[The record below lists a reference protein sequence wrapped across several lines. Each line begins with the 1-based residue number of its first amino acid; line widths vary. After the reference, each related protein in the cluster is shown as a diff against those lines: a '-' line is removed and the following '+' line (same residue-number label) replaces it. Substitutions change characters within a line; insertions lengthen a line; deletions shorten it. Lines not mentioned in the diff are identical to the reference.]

1 MTNKNIQNITHFG
14 LILMILIC
22 VYFFSQGYFTN
33 PQLLQDDEKLLGD
46 QPGRLLFI
54 LLQIIQVIIPI
65 IPGGASSALGITA
78 FGAVN
83 GFIYN
88 YIGIC
93 IGSICIFLLVRKYGQ
108 GIILKLCK
116 KKDYDKYMKYT
127 YDQKKFDT
135 FFMLAIFLP
144 CAPDD
149 LLCMLAGL
157 THMSLKKFVWIILL
171 GKPLSLIAY
180 SYGLTQLFQI
190 IERWL

>member
-14 LILMILIC
+14 FILMILIC

-33 PQLLQDDEKLLGD
+33 PQLLQSALSKAGILA
-46 QPGRLLFI
+46 PLLFI

-83 GFIYN
+83 GF
-88 YIGIC
+88 
-93 IGSICIFLLVRKYGQ
+93 
-108 GIILKLCK
+108 CK

-127 YDQKKFDT
+127 YDQNKFDT

-171 GKPLSLIAY
+171 GKPLSLMAY

>member
-14 LILMILIC
+14 FILMILIC

-33 PQLLQDDEKLLGD
+33 PQLLQATLSKAGILA
-46 QPGRLLFI
+46 PLLFI

-93 IGSICIFLLVRKYGQ
+93 IGSICIFLLVRKYGHR
-108 GIILKLCK
+108 IILKLCK
-116 KKDYDKYMKYT
+116 TKDCDKYMKYT
-127 YDQKKFDT
+127 YDQNKFDT

-171 GKPLSLIAY
+171 GKPLSLMAY

>member
-1 MTNKNIQNITHFG
+1 MRGLPQKQNARRADKIRLCGHLGRYKKIVKKTYI
-14 LILMILIC
+14 IL
-22 VYFFSQGYFTN
+22 
-33 PQLLQDDEKLLGD
+33 
-46 QPGRLLFI
+46 
-54 LLQIIQVIIPI
+54 
-65 IPGGASSALGITA
+65 
-78 FGAVN
+78 
-83 GFIYN
+83 YN

-93 IGSICIFLLVRKYGQ
+93 IGSICIFLLVRKYGHR
-108 GIILKLCK
+108 IILKLCK
-116 KKDYDKYMKYT
+116 KKDYDKYLKYT
-127 YDQKKFDT
+127 YDQNKFDT

-171 GKPLSLIAY
+171 GKPLSLMAY

>member
-1 MTNKNIQNITHFG
+1 MTNETTRRIAKTA
-14 LILMILIC
+14 LMIALIFVC
-22 VYFFSQGYFTN
+22 TFTIKLPNPATGGYTHM
-33 PQLLQDDEKLLGD
+33 GD
-46 QPGRLLFI
+46 CM
-54 LLQIIQVIIPI
+54 
-65 IPGGASSALGITA
+65 A
-78 FGAVN
+78 FLAV
-83 GFIYN
+83 
-88 YIGIC
+88 
-93 IGSICIFLLVRKYGQ
+93 LVRKYGQ
-108 GIILKLCK
+108 RIILKLCK

>member
-22 VYFFSQGYFTN
+22 VFFFSEGYFTY
-33 PQLLQDDEKLLGD
+33 PQLLLSALSKAGILA
-46 QPGRLLFI
+46 PLLFI

-93 IGSICIFLLVRKYGQ
+93 IGSICIFLLVRKYGHR
-108 GIILKLCK
+108 INLK
-116 KKDYDKYMKYT
+116 
-127 YDQKKFDT
+127 
-135 FFMLAIFLP
+135 
-144 CAPDD
+144 
-149 LLCMLAGL
+149 
-157 THMSLKKFVWIILL
+157 
-171 GKPLSLIAY
+171 
-180 SYGLTQLFQI
+180 
-190 IERWL
+190 